1 VYTTLDG
8 RGAYSLLNVKEGDEH
23 GLFFRTRYGLFEP
36 TVMQFGTTIAPADF
50 QVYINNTIQEALDNF
65 LSAY

>member
-1 VYTTLDG
+1 
-8 RGAYSLLNVKEGDEH
+8 VKEGDEH
-23 GLFFRTRYGLFEP
+23 GLSFQTRYGLFEP